1 MLDEFQTRYQGSFT
15 STLRWQQLD
24 ELWQMVLHQPD
35 SWYIYCVGENLP
47 DTKASGNDL
56 QQFILAIDKLLR
68 QDHAYDYC
76 GIVYADNL
84 DQPNLIK
91 IYDPN
96 NLGSSCGSSG
106 KKIHPRWVLS
116 QLPPS
121 QIQDDTLVPMNRKR
135 WWANLFKS

>member
-1 MLDEFQTRYQGSFT
+1 MLDEFQTLYQGNLT

-24 ELWQMVLHQPD
+24 ELWQLVLQQPD

-47 DTKASGNDL
+47 HAKASSQDL
-56 QQFILAIDKLLR
+56 QQFVLAIDKLLR
-68 QDHAYDYC
+68 QDHDYDYC

-84 DQPNLIK
+84 KQPNLIK

-96 NLGSSCGSSG
+96 NLGASCGFSG
-106 KKIHPRWVLS
+106 KKVHPGWILS

-121 QIQDDTLVPMNRKR
+121 LIQDPVPLPMNRKR
-135 WWANLFKS
+135 WWTNLFKT